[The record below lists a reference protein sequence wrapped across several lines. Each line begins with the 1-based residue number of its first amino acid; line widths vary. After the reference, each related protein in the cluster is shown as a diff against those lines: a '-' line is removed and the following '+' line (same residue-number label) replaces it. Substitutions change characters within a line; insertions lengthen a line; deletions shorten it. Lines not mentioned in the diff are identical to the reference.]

1 MIELTIG
8 ELIGL
13 IILVFV
19 VSTII
24 NDILR
29 HKKKEKYTSCDYTVI
44 SKKTGIEYN
53 CIGIRDN
60 KDTTT
65 EILIYNHIS
74 QCFEWWSIY
83 QFDFKDK

>member
-1 MIELTIG
+1 MIELTI
-8 ELIGL
+8 EQ
-13 IILVFV
+13 IILFIV
-19 VSTII
+19 VIIVATILCH
-24 NDILR
+24 N
-29 HKKKEKYTSCDYTVI
+29 KYLDRKSREYTTCDYTVV

-60 KDTTT
+60 KDSTK

-83 QFDFKDK
+83 QFEFKDK

>member
-1 MIELTIG
+1 MIKLTIG
-8 ELIGL
+8 ELIG
-13 IILVFV
+13 IIMLVFV

-24 NDILR
+24 NNILS
-29 HKKKEKYTSCDYTVI
+29 HKRKDNYTSCDYIVV

-60 KDTTT
+60 KDNTK

-83 QFDFKDK
+83 QFEFKGK

>member
-1 MIELTIG
+1 MIKLTIG
-8 ELIGL
+8 ELIGI

-19 VSTII
+19 VSTIV

-29 HKKKEKYTSCDYTVI
+29 YEKKEKYISCDHAVI
-44 SKKTGIEYN
+44 LKKTGIEYN

-60 KDTTT
+60 KDTAI
-65 EILIYNHIS
+65 EILIYNYIS

-83 QFDFKDK
+83 QFEFKDK

>member
-1 MIELTIG
+1 MIELTI
-8 ELIGL
+8 EQIIVFIVL
-13 IILVFV
+13 IIVA
-19 VSTII
+19 TILCY
-24 NDILR
+24 D
-29 HKKKEKYTSCDYTVI
+29 KYLDRKSREYTACDYTVV

-60 KDTTT
+60 KNSTK

-83 QFDFKDK
+83 QFEFKDK